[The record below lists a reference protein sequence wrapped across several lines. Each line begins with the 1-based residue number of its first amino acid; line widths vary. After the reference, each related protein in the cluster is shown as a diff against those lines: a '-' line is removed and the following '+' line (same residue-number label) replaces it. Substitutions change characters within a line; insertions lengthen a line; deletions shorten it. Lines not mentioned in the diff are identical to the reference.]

1 MKPDWK
7 SGRFETAA
15 LALAGLMH
23 CVLLLWA
30 GDGSADLIVA
40 AAGWAMALLVSSALG
55 TEGGGTTPGA
65 VAAGLLMGGLG
76 ILQCARMS
84 GTDLWFLKLLA
95 PLLLAGVLLTGHGWR
110 GAMRRWR
117 MGAIILIMAAPEK
130 SLPFV
135 DYRGA
140 LTVVHAGLAGFLLH
154 CMGME
159 VAVHGNVLV
168 TLAGAVK
175 VEEACSGMAL
185 MLLLLKLALMLCI
198 ALRLGARRSIW
209 TCLGALIAGY
219 CTGTLR
225 VCLLTALVGQ
235 RAWFQ
240 ALHGPVGMNFF
251 PLIGFLLFGPF
262 LWQAED
268 PLGGLLRQ
276 ARRGWRDAAPVAA
289 GIWQLAVMEAAFG
302 ICIAAG
308 PLSMPAERGLPL
320 ADSCAVQ
327 GLALSRAE
335 RVVVPDELLTR
346 RFNGLQQ
353 ARLWRIEKGG
363 TTWKVL
369 GCAVTNAQLG
379 PEEMVAEPAVA
390 RFVEG
395 EMGCDLSRVGALG
408 LDAGNRGFFTT
419 AEFNA
424 AQRAALLKVETWKQW
439 LRNGRPLKDGRYSL
453 FLAGPEN

>member
-1 MKPDWK
+1 
-7 SGRFETAA
+7 
-15 LALAGLMH
+15 
-23 CVLLLWA
+23 
-30 GDGSADLIVA
+30 
-40 AAGWAMALLVSSALG
+40 
-55 TEGGGTTPGA
+55 
-65 VAAGLLMGGLG
+65 
-76 ILQCARMS
+76 
-84 GTDLWFLKLLA
+84 
-95 PLLLAGVLLTGHGWR
+95 
-110 GAMRRWR
+110 
-117 MGAIILIMAAPEK
+117 
-130 SLPFV
+130 
-135 DYRGA
+135 
-140 LTVVHAGLAGFLLH
+140 
-154 CMGME
+154 
-159 VAVHGNVLV
+159 
-168 TLAGAVK
+168 
-175 VEEACSGMAL
+175 
-185 MLLLLKLALMLCI
+185 
-198 ALRLGARRSIW
+198 
-209 TCLGALIAGY
+209 
-219 CTGTLR
+219 
-225 VCLLTALVGQ
+225 
-235 RAWFQ
+235 
-240 ALHGPVGMNFF
+240 
-251 PLIGFLLFGPF
+251 
-262 LWQAED
+262 
-268 PLGGLLRQ
+268 
-276 ARRGWRDAAPVAA
+276 
-289 GIWQLAVMEAAFG
+289 
-302 ICIAAG
+302 
-308 PLSMPAERGLPL
+308 MPAERGLPL